1 MICYLLGIDLAQC
14 ECVYQRGDNINSFL
28 LVLRI
33 VLLAMISCKSNQH
46 KSNPYAKKINAE
58 E

>member
-28 LVLRI
+28 LVLRM

-46 KSNPYAKKINAE
+46 KSNPHAKN
-58 E
+58 